1 MMFPFPPGEGFPR
14 FYSVD
19 CIVFEARICSTRTMQ
34 VLFSDLGQMLIDART
49 GEAATPVVER
59 IRAKRIPLVLVTNK
73 TRAEVEFWRDATGIR
88 YPFIVEDGAAVFFPK
103 GHLSLP
109 FRAKVKCGYEVL
121 EFGNSHDE
129 LIADLHRACEMSGC
143 TVRAFH
149 EMELA
154 EFSEGAGFSS
164 FHAHL
169 ARQREYSEAFRI
181 LQGDPERLDSAIQQ
195 IGRRLVWR
203 DRYLHITGKN
213 HVAGAVRIV
222 AQALAISYGDITK
235 IGISASPDDSSFL
248 KFMDRVV
255 LAGPDAWEDATLT
268 VLQD

>member
-1 MMFPFPPGEGFPR
+1 
-14 FYSVD
+14 
-19 CIVFEARICSTRTMQ
+19 MQ

-49 GEAATPVVER
+49 GKAATPVVER
-59 IRAKRIPLVLVTNK
+59 IREKRIPLVLVTNK
-73 TRAEVEFWRDATGIR
+73 TRAEVEAWRDATGIR

-109 FRAKVKCGYEVL
+109 FRAKVKSGYEVL
-121 EFGNSHDE
+121 EFGNPNDE
-129 LIADLHRACEMSGC
+129 LIADLQRACEISGC
-143 TVRAFH
+143 VVRSFH
-149 EMELA
+149 E
-154 EFSEGAGFSS
+154 
-164 FHAHL
+164 
-169 ARQREYSEAFRI
+169 QREYSEAFRI
-181 LQGDPERLDSAIQQ
+181 LEGDPERLVSTIQQ

-203 DRYLHITGKN
+203 DQYFHITGKN

-235 IGISASPDDSSFL
+235 IGISTGPDDSSFL

-255 LAGPDAWEDATLT
+255 LAGPDIWKDATL